1 MRTNDPEQQQK
12 IMEFFETYRPDCN
25 DSTEVIQ
32 LIDNF
37 KIVERFGDYS
47 RKKKTISFI
56 KW

>member
-37 KIVERFGDYS
+37 KIVERFGDYG